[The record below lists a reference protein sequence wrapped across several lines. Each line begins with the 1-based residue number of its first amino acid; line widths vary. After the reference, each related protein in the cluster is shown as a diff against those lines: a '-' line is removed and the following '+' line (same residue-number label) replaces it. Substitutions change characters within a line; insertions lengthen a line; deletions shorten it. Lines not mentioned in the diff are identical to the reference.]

1 MRSVLFVCTANICRS
16 PMAMGLFYAQVMPS
30 ACDWR
35 IASVGIFA
43 APGYPAAQN
52 TLVLLRH
59 KGIDLSGHRSAQIT
73 QEIMS
78 DYNLILT
85 MERGQ
90 KEALQVAFPDHAQ
103 KVYLMSEMVGGNWEI
118 ADPVGGALVEFEET
132 AREIE
137 HILTVGYPKICTL
150 AGGAMGDA

>member
-35 IASVGIFA
+35 IASVGTFA
-43 APGYPAAQN
+43 APGYPAAHN
-52 TLVLLRH
+52 TLVLLKY

-73 QEIMS
+73 WEIMS

-90 KEALQVAFPDHAQ
+90 KEALQVAFPDQAK
-103 KVYLMSEMVGGNWEI
+103 KVYLMAEMIGENWEI

-132 AREIE
+132 SREIE
-137 HILTVGYPKICTL
+137 HILTTGYPKICTL
-150 AGGAMGDA
+150 AGSSIGDA